1 MCETRRFLNIHE
13 IANYL
18 SLSENTIRAWVRT
31 GRIPFSKLG
40 RAVRFD
46 LRKIEPWLK
55 EKECRMSD
63 VGFHL
68 RRG

>member
-1 MCETRRFLNIHE
+1 MEKRYLSTKE
-13 IANYL
+13 IAIYM
-18 SLSENTIRAWVRT
+18 SLSEHTIRAWVKY
-31 GRIPFSKLG
+31 GQIPFCKFG

-55 EKECRMSD
+55 GKECSLRD